1 MTGGLNSTAAEVS
14 GKKVIIALDGVGG
27 TGMMPQTL
35 ALAIK
40 WTGSG
45 HTVQKF
51 FWTHGIGQPLK
62 DLQDKDNIEKKSL
75 ELFALLQALL
85 AEGASVQLVAKSGG
99 SIIAIKALERLPAS
113 SVVSVVLLSPAIS
126 PGYDLSLALR
136 AVDKKMICFYS
147 KFDKV
152 YLSLGTSVF
161 GTSDGVRGASAGC
174 VGFQAPAAECAE
186 VEQYSKLEQ
195 VPWAPSMLTQLHI
208 GMHLGN
214 SMLPWLLKY
223 VVPVLRYDEDDV
235 RAEIGLR

>member
-1 MTGGLNSTAAEVS
+1 MAQDPDSTTS
-14 GKKVIIALDGVGG
+14 GNKKFVIALDGVGG
-27 TGMMPQTL
+27 TGIMPQTL
-35 ALAIK
+35 ALAMK

-62 DLQDKDNIEKKSL
+62 DLQDTDNIEKKSI
-75 ELFALLQALL
+75 ELFQLLEGLL
-85 AEGASVQLVAKSGG
+85 TEGKSVQVVAKSGG
-99 SIIAIKALERLPAS
+99 SIIAVKALERLPAA
-113 SVVSVVLLSPAIS
+113 SVTRLVLLSPAIS

-136 AVDKKMICFYS
+136 AVDKKMVCFYS
-147 KFDKV
+147 KHDRV

-174 VGFQAPAAECAE
+174 LSFQAPPPQASEP
-186 VEQYSKLEQ
+186 EQYSKLEQ
-195 VPWAPSMLTQLHI
+195 VPWEPAMLARLHI

-223 VVPVLRYDEDDV
+223 VVPVLRFDEV
-235 RAEIGLR
+235 PAVSEMRQR